1 MRILYIDIDSLRADH
16 LGCYGYHRNT
26 SPYIDA
32 VAKWGVR
39 FENCYTSD
47 APCLPSRTAL
57 WSGRFGIHT
66 GVINH
71 GGVAAEPFIE
81 GPDRAFQSRLGHT
94 NWMKCLRNLGYR
106 TATISSFGERH
117 SAWHWYAGFNDIIN
131 PGFMGLDSAEQ
142 VTPAALRWLNEHGS
156 GENWF
161 LHVNFW
167 DPHTPYR
174 VPESFGDPFDDD
186 PLPEWLTDEVR
197 KKHWNQPGPHSAQEV
212 LGWDD
217 TPPAWAKS
225 YLRQPVTMDSMR
237 KVRAM
242 FDGYDTGVKYADEH
256 IGQLMNFLA
265 DKNVLDDTVII
276 ISADH
281 GENLGELNVY
291 GDHQTADN
299 ITSRVPLIVRWPKT
313 GKENRVDSG
322 FIYHF
327 DFAATMIQMLGGQV
341 PENWDAIGFGEAFKA
356 GHSSRREA
364 LVISQGAW
372 SCQRSA
378 RFEDYLLMRT
388 YHDSFHNWPDIMLY
402 NVKTDP
408 HLQHDLAPA
417 NPEICARGLTIIDAW
432 HDSMMATAPH
442 AVDPMHTVLGEGGPY
457 HARGML
463 PKYLERLRSTGRK
476 ESAEALEQR
485 YQI

>member
-32 VAKWGVR
+32 IAKWGVR
-39 FENCYTSD
+39 FDNCYTSD

-81 GPDRAFQSRLGHT
+81 GPDRAFQSRLGQT
-94 NWMKCLRNLGYR
+94 NWMRCLRNLNHR

-117 SAWHWYAGFNDIIN
+117 SAWHWYAGFNDIVN
-131 PGFMGLDSAEQ
+131 PGFNGLDSAEQ
-142 VTPAALRWLNEHGS
+142 VAPAALKWLTENGRE
-156 GENWF
+156 ENWF

-174 VPESFGDPFDDD
+174 VPESYGNPFADE
-186 PLPEWLTDEVR
+186 PLPNWLTDEIR
-197 KKHWNQPGPHSAQEV
+197 RKHWMQPGPHSAQEV
-212 LGWDD
+212 LGWDS
-217 TPPAWAKS
+217 TPPDWAKN
-225 YLRQPVTMDSMR
+225 YPRQPVTMNSME

-242 FDGYDTGVKYADEH
+242 FDGYDTGIRYADEH
-256 IGQLMNFLA
+256 VGQLFNFLA
-265 DKNVLDDTVII
+265 DKNILDDTAII

-281 GENLGELNVY
+281 GENLGELNIY

-299 ITSRVPLIVRWPKT
+299 ITSRLPLIVRWPGITNKP
-313 GKENRVDSG
+313 RADSA
-322 FIYHF
+322 FLYHF
-327 DFAATMIQMLGGQV
+327 DFAATMIELLGGKP
-341 PENWDAIGFGEAFKA
+341 PEIWDARSFVGAFKSNQPA
-356 GHSSRREA
+356 GRDS

-378 RFEDYLLMRT
+378 RFDDYLCMRT
-388 YHDSFHNWPDIMLY
+388 YHDSFHNWPDVMLY
-402 NVKTDP
+402 NIKNDP
-408 HLQHDLAPA
+408 HLQHDLADTNTDA
-417 NPEICARGLTIIDAW
+417 AQRGLKIIDTW
-432 HDSMMATAPH
+432 HEEMMRTAIHPI
-442 AVDPMHTVLGEGGPY
+442 DPMQTVLTEGGPY
-457 HARGML
+457 HIRGQL

-476 ESAEALEQR
+476 ESAEALATR
-485 YQI
+485 YPS